1 MAAKPRIL
9 SLRGR
14 GLNFEMLMWAFTRFT
29 ALAMYGLI
37 IFSMVGALI
46 MGARMNVNFADIMR
60 WAFTP
65 NVTHVQNSTLPDI
78 DAWATAFWKSVATL
92 MILVATSHG
101 VHGLVVVADDYI
113 TGARGRRTVRVISVA
128 FMLFMIFAGIY
139 VIWTS

>member
-46 MGARMNVNFADIMR
+46 MGARMHVNFADIMR

-65 NVTHVQNSTLPDI
+65 NVPHVQNSTLPST
-78 DAWATAFWKSVATL
+78 DAWGSAFWKSVATL
-92 MILVATSHG
+92 IILVATSHG

-113 TGARGRRTVRVISVA
+113 TGARGRRIVRVISVA